1 MEEKSSE
8 MEPAVNRKAKAAT
21 KAAGQV

>member
-8 MEPAVNRKAKAAT
+8 MEPAPKRKPKAAA
-21 KAAGQV
+21 KAAGQL

>member
-8 MEPAVNRKAKAAT
+8 MEPQAKRKPKAAA